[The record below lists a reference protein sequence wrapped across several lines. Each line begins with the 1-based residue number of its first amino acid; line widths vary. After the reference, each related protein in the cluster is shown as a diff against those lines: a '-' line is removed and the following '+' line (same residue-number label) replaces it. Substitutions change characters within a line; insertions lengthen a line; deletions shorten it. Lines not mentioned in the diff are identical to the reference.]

1 MRAWWVRVVVS
12 AVLLL
17 AAASAG
23 AQISERTLDNGL
35 KVIVVED
42 HKVPLATFQVWYRV
56 GARNEPARR
65 TGISH
70 LLEHMMFKGT
80 PKYGSKVFSKLVQ
93 KNGGMDNGYTTRDY
107 TTYFQILSSDRIAL
121 SVELEAD
128 RMQNLTLDPK
138 EVNAERNVVL
148 EERRMRYEDDPQ
160 NALFEEV
167 MAAAFKA
174 HPYGNPVIGWKS
186 DLEAITREDLLGYYR
201 SYYAPDNA
209 FILVAGDV
217 DPGEVLRNVEEHFG
231 GIPKGSGREAVSS
244 VEPRQRG
251 ERRVYLRKEA
261 QLPYVLVFYHAPNFP
276 HRDSYALDVL
286 AGILSGKSGRLYQ
299 NVVYTKKLALEAYG
313 EYDNFSLDPL
323 GFFLGATAAPGA
335 DIGDV
340 EEALYKEVESLVSSA
355 PSAEE
360 IQKAKNQVEAS
371 FIMSQDSL
379 YMQARL
385 TGMFEMLGGWRL
397 KEDYVAGI
405 RSVTAEEVQKVAKEY
420 FGQDNRTVGILLPE
434 SAGGQESE

>member
-1 MRAWWVRVVVS
+1 M
-12 AVLLL
+12 
-17 AAASAG
+17 
-23 AQISERTLDNGL
+23 SENPGDPVFATTLDNGL
-35 KVIVVED
+35 RVLIREVHVAPVVSF
-42 HKVPLATFQVWYRV
+42 AVWYRV
-56 GARNEPARR
+56 GSRNESVGI